1 MIMEVL
7 KTLEIIC
14 AVDKGWNIG
23 YCGHM
28 LCRISNDLKRFKQ
41 LTTGHI
47 IIMGRKTLESLPGGQ
62 ALPGRINIVLTRN
75 KEYKQDNAMTINS
88 LKELFTLLNK
98 INPNRKLTNFVIG
111 GEQIVRQL
119 LPYCGKAH
127 ITKILKEF
135 KEVDTTIPNLDQE
148 EGWIME
154 SQTNT
159 FIENGLTYKYVTYTN
174 NDKNPSL

>member
-7 KTLEIIC
+7 KTLVIIC
-14 AVDKGWNIG
+14 AVDKSWNIG

-28 LCRISNDLKRFKQ
+28 LCEIPGDLKRFKQ
-41 LTTGHI
+41 LTTNHI

-75 KEYKQDNAMTINS
+75 KKYKQDNIMTINS
-88 LKELFTLLNK
+88 LEELFTLLNK
-98 INPNRKLTNFVIG
+98 INPDRKLTNFVIG
-111 GEQIVRQL
+111 GEQIVRGL
-119 LPYCGKAH
+119 LPYCNKAY

-135 KEVDTTIPNLDQE
+135 PKADTTIPNLDQE
-148 EGWIME
+148 EGWMML

-159 FIENGLTYKYVTYTN
+159 FTENKLTYKYVTYTN
-174 NDKNPSL
+174 DNPPL